1 MPFGFALAL
10 SDKDLWNID
19 LLHTHLDLLDRD
31 ILQVVFKTRFQD
43 VFKTSSVQQYFVFQQ
58 VMNGRQKIVT
68 LMACWRRLTD
78 MSSRRL
84 QDLLKNK
91 KCRLDHYTIQELY
104 QAKPFFSRSFIWTL
118 LFALVFNSIKSTL
131 WYYK

>member
-10 SDKDLWNID
+10 SDKDLSNID

-68 LMACWRRLTD
+68 LMAC
-78 MSSRRL
+78 
-84 QDLLKNK
+84 
-91 KCRLDHYTIQELY
+91 
-104 QAKPFFSRSFIWTL
+104 
-118 LFALVFNSIKSTL
+118 
-131 WYYK
+131 